1 MNIRALSRATIGTTI
16 LTVVLTIWTE
26 FSKKFKDL
34 LTSVTGHH
42 WVTKSVFAVILFILL
57 TAAFSKS
64 TEETSIKK
72 EIQYVLWAVIL
83 GSLIIFLFYI
93 WHFFSE

>member
-26 FSKKFKDL
+26 LSQKFKDL

-42 WVTKSVFAVILFILL
+42 WVTKSIFAVILFIFL
-57 TAAFSKS
+57 TAVFSKS
-64 TEETSIKK
+64 TEEISIKK
-72 EIQYVLWAVIL
+72 EIQSVLWAVIL
-83 GSLIIFLFYI
+83 GSLIIFLFYV